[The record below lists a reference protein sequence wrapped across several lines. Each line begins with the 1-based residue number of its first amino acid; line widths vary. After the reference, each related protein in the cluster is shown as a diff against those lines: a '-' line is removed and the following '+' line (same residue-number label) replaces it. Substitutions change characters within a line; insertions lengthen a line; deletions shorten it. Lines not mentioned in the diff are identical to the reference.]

1 MSEGEECSVPADE
14 VTNDVINESVE
25 IRRRSKCRNVL
36 SFLSVEPIV
45 FRICLGFGIQMVIS
59 QVIKHPPASKAGR
72 EVANLTERK
81 NPHMVSKNIVRLG

>member
-45 FRICLGFGIQMVIS
+45 FTICLGFGIQMVIS
-59 QVIKHPPASKAGR
+59 QVIYVTPLSLFIKLPFHKA
-72 EVANLTERK
+72 E
-81 NPHMVSKNIVRLG
+81 